1 MGPTDEAVTAL
12 CARLDGLPLAVE
24 LAAGQLRRWDFAEL
38 VRRLEGSLGPLASGT
53 SRPDGRHHTME
64 AAIGWSYQLLEP
76 AERALLR
83 HLSVFPSWFDLPT
96 VEAVTPLLPDVVVA
110 ETLADLVDR
119 SLVVRD
125 PQRGHYRLLETIR
138 LFAAE
143 RLAEAGEAESAGE
156 HHRRHVAAMASGYPR
171 VDRWLSAR
179 LAADQRRRLEDARQ
193 AFWASLEAGA
203 LTDATEIAV
212 ASAFLWRN
220 ALGCTEGATW
230 LAALTR
236 LDLVPDDRR
245 WVRILEADLA
255 QGVGDFGAMVT
266 AADAA
271 LATGG
276 GTDGPA
282 ATIAAHYRS
291 LMFVTDPDRARSAVE
306 AVLAEAGDPRL
317 ADLLR
322 AFLVVADLA
331 VLAAGR
337 PVDIDDVER
346 RLARLE
352 ADTSEDGYER
362 FILHWVGW
370 MVGLA
375 RQDGTVVRR
384 WFAAQRDYLDRTG
397 IGDTWIT
404 SYSSALGDAVD
415 GDDITVDLRRA
426 YALAEQEGYR
436 VEGDCL
442 LALAYSLACQGD
454 PARAAEL
461 LGTSI
466 AGRFNATAHFVLYR
480 VVIDPVIRRAL
491 PAEAF
496 DAAVQR
502 GRGEDAVVVLG
513 GFGIGPAARP

>member
-1 MGPTDEAVTAL
+1 
-12 CARLDGLPLAVE
+12 
-24 LAAGQLRRWDFAEL
+24 
-38 VRRLEGSLGPLASGT
+38 
-53 SRPDGRHHTME
+53 
-64 AAIGWSYQLLEP
+64 
-76 AERALLR
+76 
-83 HLSVFPSWFDLPT
+83 
-96 VEAVTPLLPDVVVA
+96 
-110 ETLADLVDR
+110 
-119 SLVVRD
+119 
-125 PQRGHYRLLETIR
+125 
-138 LFAAE
+138 
-143 RLAEAGEAESAGE
+143 
-156 HHRRHVAAMASGYPR
+156 
-171 VDRWLSAR
+171 
-179 LAADQRRRLEDARQ
+179 
-193 AFWASLEAGA
+193 
-203 LTDATEIAV
+203 
-212 ASAFLWRN
+212 
-220 ALGCTEGATW
+220 
-230 LAALTR
+230 
-236 LDLVPDDRR
+236 
-245 WVRILEADLA
+245 
-255 QGVGDFGAMVT
+255 MVT

-337 PVDIDDVER
+337 PVDIDDVGR

-375 RQDGTVVRR
+375 RQDGTAVRR

-502 GRGEDAVVVLG
+502 GRGEDAVAVLA